1 MSISKEL
8 NKLWNILTHY
18 SPNKQQKNEYP
29 VYSPETEIQ
38 WYILNGKKGQNSYVT
53 FDLRKWKNKIENM
66 Y

>member
-1 MSISKEL
+1 MKSWINCEISL
-8 NKLWNILTHY
+8 HTTLQTNK
-18 SPNKQQKNEYP
+18 QKNEYP

-53 FDLRKWKNKIENM
+53 FALRKWKNKIKNM